1 MQRILSSLFVVVAV
15 FTAAIAAYSPAAAF
29 TDQEIENVFKK
40 LDTDGD
46 GKVTREEYDINKVE
60 VIYRDAP
67 ADINL
72 ATQWPTFKDTR
83 VSRQYFDAVDTNHD
97 GKLSPIEVMDA
108 LAFEKIDKDNKGY
121 ITRRDLQTFMK
132 SIGR

>member
-1 MQRILSSLFVVVAV
+1 MQRTISSLFVVAAV
-15 FTAAIAAYSPAAAF
+15 FAAAIATCSPAAAF
-29 TDQEIENVFKK
+29 TDQEIEIVFKK

-46 GKVTREEYDINKVE
+46 GKVTREEYDINKVN

-67 ADINL
+67 ANINI
-72 ATQWPTFKDTR
+72 ATQWPSFKDTR
-83 VSRQYFDAVDTNHD
+83 VSRQYFDSVDTNHD

-121 ITRRDLQTFMK
+121 ITRQDLQMFMK
-132 SIGR
+132 AIGR

>member
-1 MQRILSSLFVVVAV
+1 MQRTISSLIVVVAV
-15 FTAAIAAYSPAAAF
+15 FMAAIAGHSPAAAF
-29 TDQEIENVFKK
+29 SDQEIESVFKK

-46 GKVTREEYDINKVE
+46 GKVTREEYDTNKVD

-67 ADINL
+67 ANTNI

-83 VSRQYFDAVDTNHD
+83 VSRQYFDLVDTNHD

-121 ITRRDLQTFMK
+121 ITRQDLQTFMK
-132 SIGR
+132 EIGR